1 MSESHEQAGSRDSES
16 ISNQN
21 DESSLSFDRILT
33 EIGEFGPYQF
43 IVAVSTGFALL
54 ITTFSLFNFVFSSAV
69 PDHRY
74 WILHM
79 PIITCFFQ

>member
-1 MSESHEQAGSRDSES
+1 MRESHEQSGSRDSAS
-16 ISNQN
+16 ISSQN
-21 DESSLSFDRILT
+21 VENSLSFDRILT

-43 IVAVSTGFALL
+43 IVAISTGFALL

-74 WILHM
+74 
-79 PIITCFFQ
+79 